1 MNAPL
6 ELDWTSANQ
15 HLLVAEFARLR
26 ALLGDGELAAAERQL
41 DTMAQQMP
49 APAAIDTL
57 VALFE
62 LSDFERDILLLVAGV
77 EMDARLAGLCG
88 ANLNPAA
95 GGAAQHPWASFGLA
109 LGALPEAH
117 WSALTPVA
125 ALRRW
130 RLIEVDEHAGLSA
143 GRLRLDERVLH
154 FIAGLNYL
162 DHRLRPLLD
171 PLPPAGL
178 MAEPQRALAVRIS
191 TELRTHG
198 GRLPVVML
206 SGDDRD
212 GQRDVAATLAAT
224 LGVTLFQLRA
234 ADIPTTPHE
243 QAALASLWQ
252 REAALLGSGLLITHG
267 EDDSGGHTAAL
278 ARFVTRIDG
287 LLVLAGP
294 TALRVDTDTL
304 HHLVDKPDA
313 PGQRRL
319 WHAAMGDRA
328 GALGTALDSLAS
340 QYRLG
345 ARQIARCTAQIGS
358 SPDAAQDIAT
368 LHRLCRSD
376 ASGIGEL
383 AQAIDARAG
392 WDDLIL
398 PDAQRRTLQQIAV
411 HARHRITV
419 HHDWGFAAKGS
430 RGLGI
435 ATLFSGE
442 SGTGKTLAA
451 EVLANTLGLALY
463 RIDLSAVISKYI
475 GETEKNL
482 RKVFDG
488 AEDIG
493 AILLFDEADA
503 LFGKRS
509 EVKDSHDRY
518 ANIEVSYLLQRME
531 AYRGLAI
538 LTTNHK
544 AALDTAFSRR
554 LRFVVHFPF
563 PDAGQRE
570 AIWRSVFPA
579 GTPVDDLDYAKLARL
594 NATGGNIRNIALAAA
609 FLAAEAGTPVGMAHL
624 LRAAHVDA
632 AKREQSPS
640 DAETRGWV

>member
-1 MNAPL
+1 MNTPL
-6 ELDWTSANQ
+6 DLDWTTSNQ
-15 HLLVAEFARLR
+15 QLLVAEFARLR
-26 ALLGDGELAAAERQL
+26 ALLGDGELAAAERQV
-41 DTMAQQMP
+41 DAMTRQMP

-77 EMDARLAGLCG
+77 EMDARFGGLCI
-88 ANLNPAA
+88 ANLSPAT
-95 GGAAQHPWASFGLA
+95 GGPAHAPWANFGLA

-130 RLIEVDEHAGLSA
+130 RLIEVDETAGLSA

-171 PLPPAGL
+171 PVPPAGL
-178 MAEPQRALAVRIS
+178 MAEPHRALAARIG
-191 TELRTHG
+191 TELRAHG
-198 GRLPVVML
+198 GRLPMVML

-212 GQRDVAATLAAT
+212 GRRDVAATLADA

-234 ADIPTTPHE
+234 ADIPTAPHE

-267 EDDSGGHTAAL
+267 EDDSASQTAAL
-278 ARFVTRIDG
+278 ARFVPRIDG

-294 TALRVDTDTL
+294 TAPRVDTDTL

-313 PGQRRL
+313 PGQRLL
-319 WHAAMGDRA
+319 WHAAMGDRT
-328 GALGTALDSLAS
+328 GAFGTALDGFAS

-345 ARQIARCTAQIGS
+345 ARQIARCAAQIGGT
-358 SPDAAQDIAT
+358 DAAQDIAT
-368 LHRLCRSD
+368 LHRLSRSD
-376 ASGIGEL
+376 ASAIGEL
-383 AQAIDARAG
+383 AQEIDARAG

-398 PDAQRRTLQQIAV
+398 PDAHRRALQQIAV

-419 HHDWGFAAKGS
+419 HHDWGFADKGS

-570 AIWRSVFPA
+570 AIWRSVFPP

-624 LRAAHVDA
+624 LRAAHVEA
-632 AKREQSPS
+632 AKREKSPS